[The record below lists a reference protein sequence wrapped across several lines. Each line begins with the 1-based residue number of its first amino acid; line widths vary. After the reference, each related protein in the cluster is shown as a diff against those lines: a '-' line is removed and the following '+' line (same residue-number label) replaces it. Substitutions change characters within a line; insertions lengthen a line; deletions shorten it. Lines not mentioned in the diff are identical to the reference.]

1 LLILIETLGVVQLV
15 VKVLLLFVDP
25 LFSKKVTEADAD
37 PPAIVVEVDLIY
49 PVAFVLNVC
58 VQSTP
63 PAGVTDGPDVVKSE
77 SVSCTF
83 PET

>member
-1 LLILIETLGVVQLV
+1 
-15 VKVLLLFVDP
+15 
-25 LFSKKVTEADAD
+25 KVTEADAD

-77 SVSCTF
+77 SVSCTS
-83 PET
+83 P